1 MCHSHMQ
8 GSVLGPFFFLMYT
21 LLYSLSALDLPFL
34 DPAGRH
40 IYLIN
45 LLLTILF
52 LMKLHIKCMLKF
64 LLIQQNK
71 TT

>member
-45 LLLTILF
+45 LLLNNIISYETSYKMHAENF
-52 LMKLHIKCMLKF
+52 C
-64 LLIQQNK
+64 
-71 TT
+71 